1 MHWQHRESIS
11 TAGRQSICLGSVT
24 SSPQPGD
31 LIYYDDAGAG
41 APHIAVYVGNG
52 QAVHGGWKGGTTVE
66 ASAYIGSGPVFIRV
80 NK

>member
-1 MHWQHRESIS
+1 MARI
-11 TAGRQSICLGSVT
+11 LM
-24 SSPQPGD
+24 
-31 LIYYDDAGAG
+31 YYDDAGAG
-41 APHIAVYVGNG
+41 VPHIAVYVGNG